1 MLLDMQ
7 IYMPSQDPLA
17 PQDIAFTPR
26 KIKKWVKETPLTDLD
41 LAGQQL
47 HELIAKSNRLTF
59 PTKQRMACVDL
70 LQPIA
75 KDILNHTRK
84 FLACQTFPLSPRA
97 KEIYQLQQSLNAE
110 FSISY
115 KIIVLDAVQ
124 GETSLETKKL
134 LHCVSKAIYYLQQ
147 QYLSCILMYQQVPGN
162 LWHDIC
168 QLYRVAEH
176 FEIHNVAVK
185 PDTLDQKISVE
196 EIFKHLCALTLI
208 SFNKLRQGEAV
219 KVSAFLEQNRDLIDL
234 KTHADEISGDYIYIA
249 NLATGK
255 YPTYYIPR
263 DMPISTENRFIGYS
277 ALVNKLGE
285 STKKFAQSYSY
296 YLQSSDELDPEL
308 AGRLI
313 AMIGA
318 PSKRSVKRIKSKQTV
333 RAIIGLDKVVYAVNP
348 ANNAAKDATPENSFA
363 VNSLSLLPIE
373 ESISGNNSPALLS
386 TSPTETLSD
395 VWNPFA
401 VQKTAIKEDVANNDG
416 APSNTTQKIM
426 NLDNWQVED
435 YSAGGFCLHYDADGI
450 CTTRVGEVIAI
461 RDQKKD
467 SISSLWTIGVIRW
480 MQGLP
485 NRGHKV
491 GIELFGAECSCITAS
506 HKDNSH
512 QEYPGL
518 LLKRAYQEKKS
529 YSLIL
534 PANKQFDARE
544 IILKGANSQRTVML
558 GRTLEKTSS
567 FVHVEI
573 IKIFRKEDSTQ

>member
-26 KIKKWVKETPLTDLD
+26 KIKKWIKETPLTDLD
-41 LAGQQL
+41 VTSQQL

-59 PTKQRMACVDL
+59 PTKQRFGCVDL
-70 LQPIA
+70 LQPLA
-75 KDILNHTRK
+75 KDLLNHTRK

-110 FSISY
+110 LSIAY

-124 GETSLETKKL
+124 GETSLDNKKM
-134 LHCVSKAIYYLQQ
+134 LHCVSKAIFYLQQ
-147 QYLSCILMYQQVPGN
+147 QYLSCILMYQQVPAN

-176 FEIHNVAVK
+176 YDIHTQQVRHE
-185 PDTLDQKISVE
+185 TLDKKVSVE
-196 EIFKHLCALTLI
+196 DVFKHLCALTLI
-208 SFNKLRQGEAV
+208 SFNKLRQGEAG
-219 KVSAFLEQNRDLIDL
+219 KVSAFLEQNQELIDIQSNVENI
-234 KTHADEISGDYIYIA
+234 AGDYIYIA

-263 DMPISTENRFIGYS
+263 EMPISTENRFIGYS
-277 ALVNKLGE
+277 SLVKKLGE

-318 PSKRSVKRIKSKQTV
+318 PSKRSIKRIKSKQTV
-333 RAIIGLDKVVYAVNP
+333 RAIIGLDKVVYAINP
-348 ANNAAKDATPENSFA
+348 ANESSKDTTAENSFA

-373 ESISGNNSPALLS
+373 ESISSKNSPALLNS
-386 TSPTETLSD
+386 SPTETLSD
-395 VWNPFA
+395 VWNPFSPRKA
-401 VQKTAIKEDVANNDG
+401 
-416 APSNTTQKIM
+416 APIASDDASDETSASTQKIM
-426 NLDNWQVED
+426 DLDNWHVED
-435 YSAGGFCLHYDADGI
+435 YSAGGFCLHYDAEGI
-450 CTTRVGEVIAI
+450 CTTRVGEIIAI
-461 RDQKKD
+461 RDQRKD
-467 SISSLWTIGVIRW
+467 KLSSLWTIGVIRW

-485 NRGHKV
+485 NQGHKV

-506 HKDNSH
+506 HKENSH

-567 FVHVEI
+567 FIHVEI
-573 IKIFRKEDSTQ
+573 VKIFRNEA

>member
-26 KIKKWVKETPLTDLD
+26 KIKKWIKETPLTDLD
-41 LAGQQL
+41 LAGQHL

-59 PTKQRMACVDL
+59 PTKQRLTCVDL
-70 LQPIA
+70 LQPTA

-110 FSISY
+110 FSIAY

-124 GETSLETKKL
+124 GETSLDNKKM
-134 LHCVSKAIYYLQQ
+134 LHCVSKAIYFLQQ
-147 QYLSCILMYQQVPGN
+147 QYLSCILMYQQVPAN

-176 FEIHNVAVK
+176 YDIH
-185 PDTLDQKISVE
+185 TLPFKHENLDKKVSVE
-196 EIFKHLCALTLI
+196 DVFKHLCALTLI

-219 KVSAFLEQNRDLIDL
+219 KVSRFLEQNRELIDL
-234 KTHADEISGDYIYIA
+234 QTHAEDITGDYIYIA

-255 YPTYYIPR
+255 YPTYYVPR
-263 DMPISTENRFIGYS
+263 DMPISTENRFIGYA
-277 ALVNKLGE
+277 ALVKKLGE

-333 RAIIGLDKVVYAVNP
+333 RAIIGLDKVVQAINP
-348 ANNAAKDATPENSFA
+348 ASETATEATPENSFA

-373 ESISGNNSPALLS
+373 ESISNRNAPALLDS
-386 TSPTETLSD
+386 SPTETLSD

-401 VQKTAIKEDVANNDG
+401 VQKAAVKESVDVDSDSS
-416 APSNTTQKIM
+416 PSAQKIM
-426 NLDNWQVED
+426 NLDNWHVED
-435 YSAGGFCLHYDADGI
+435 YSAGGFCLHYDAEGI

-467 SISSLWTIGVIRW
+467 RLSALWTIGVIRW

-485 NRGHKV
+485 NQGHKV

-506 HKDNSH
+506 LKENSH

-534 PANKQFDARE
+534 PANKHFDARE

-567 FVHVEI
+567 FIHVEI
-573 IKIFRKEDSTQ
+573 IKIFRNDK

>member
-26 KIKKWVKETPLTDLD
+26 KIKKWIKETPLTDLD
-41 LAGQQL
+41 VTSQQL

-59 PTKQRMACVDL
+59 PTKQRLSCVDI
-70 LQPIA
+70 LQPLA
-75 KDILNHTRK
+75 KDLLNHTRK

-110 FSISY
+110 FSIAY

-124 GETSLETKKL
+124 GETSLDNKKM
-134 LHCVSKAIYYLQQ
+134 LHCVSKAIFYLQQ
-147 QYLSCILMYQQVPGN
+147 QYLSCILMYQQVPAN

-176 FEIHNVAVK
+176 YDIHTQQVRHE
-185 PDTLDQKISVE
+185 TLDKKLSVE
-196 EIFKHLCALTLI
+196 DVFKHLCALTLI

-219 KVSAFLEQNRDLIDL
+219 KVSAFLEQNQELIDIQA
-234 KTHADEISGDYIYIA
+234 HVENIAGDYIYIA

-263 DMPISTENRFIGYS
+263 EMPISTENRFIGYS
-277 ALVNKLGE
+277 LLVKKLGE

-313 AMIGA
+313 EMIGA
-318 PSKRSVKRIKSKQTV
+318 PSKRSIKRIKSKQTV
-333 RAIIGLDKVVYAVNP
+333 RAIIGLDKVVYAINP
-348 ANNAAKDATPENSFA
+348 ANESSKDTTAENSFA

-373 ESISGNNSPALLS
+373 ESISSKNSPALLKS
-386 TSPTETLSD
+386 SPTETLSD
-395 VWNPFA
+395 VWNPFSPRKA
-401 VQKTAIKEDVANNDG
+401 
-416 APSNTTQKIM
+416 APKVSDDASDETSTSTQKIM
-426 NLDNWQVED
+426 NLDNWHVED
-435 YSAGGFCLHYDADGI
+435 YSAGGFCLHYDAEGI
-450 CTTRVGEVIAI
+450 CTTRVGEIIAI
-461 RDQKKD
+461 RDQRKD
-467 SISSLWTIGVIRW
+467 KLSSLWTIGVIRW

-485 NRGHKV
+485 NQGHKV

-506 HKDNSH
+506 HKENSH

-567 FVHVEI
+567 FIHVEI
-573 IKIFRKEDSTQ
+573 VKIFRNEA

>member
-26 KIKKWVKETPLTDLD
+26 KIKKWIKDTPLTDLD
-41 LAGQQL
+41 AASQQL

-59 PTKQRMACVDL
+59 PTKQRLVCVDL
-70 LQPIA
+70 LQPLA
-75 KDILNHTRK
+75 KNLLDHLRK
-84 FLACQTFPLSPRA
+84 FLACQTFPLSPKA
-97 KEIYQLQQSLNAE
+97 KEIYQLQQELNAE
-110 FSISY
+110 FSIAY

-124 GETSLETKKL
+124 GDVSLDNRKI
-134 LHCVSKAIYYLQQ
+134 LHCVSKAILYLQQ
-147 QYLSCILMYQQVPGN
+147 QYLSCILIYQQVPAN

-176 FEIHNVAVK
+176 YEIHKLAVK
-185 PDTLDQKISVE
+185 DEVLDKKTTIE
-196 EIFKHLCALTLI
+196 DIFKHLCALTLI
-208 SFNKLRQGEAV
+208 SFNKLRQGEAE
-219 KVSAFLEQNRDLIDL
+219 KVSRFLEQNQDLIDL
-234 KTHADEISGDYIYIA
+234 TNNAESIAGDYIYIA

-255 YPTYYIPR
+255 SPNYYIPR
-263 DMPISTENRFIGYS
+263 EMPISSENRFIGYAS
-277 ALVNKLGE
+277 LVNKLAE
-285 STKKFAQSYSY
+285 STKKFTQSYSY

-313 AMIGA
+313 AMIGS
-318 PSKRSVKRIKSKQTV
+318 PSKRSIKRIKSKETV
-333 RAIIGLDKVVYAVNP
+333 RAIIGLSRVVQAINP
-348 ANNAAKDATPENSFA
+348 IVEQSDEVTSENSFA

-373 ESISGNNSPALLS
+373 ESITKNSPTLLS

-401 VQKTAIKEDVANNDG
+401 VQKTAAQNDVDKKINSDQHPA
-416 APSNTTQKIM
+416 QKVM
-426 NLDNWQVED
+426 SLDNWHVED
-435 YSAGGFCLHYDADGI
+435 YSAGGFCLHYDAPGI

-461 RDQKKD
+461 RDQKKNRQPAH
-467 SISSLWTIGVIRW
+467 WTIGVIRW

-485 NRGHKV
+485 NQGHKV
-491 GIELFGAECSCITAS
+491 GVELFGAECSCITAS
-506 HKDNSH
+506 NKENSH

-567 FVHVEI
+567 FIHVEI
-573 IKIFRKEDSTQ
+573 VKIFRNDT

>member
-26 KIKKWVKETPLTDLD
+26 KIKKWIKDTPLTDLD
-41 LAGQQL
+41 QAGQHV

-59 PTKQRMACVDL
+59 PTKQRLACVDL

-110 FSISY
+110 FSIAY
-115 KIIVLDAVQ
+115 KIIVLDVVQ
-124 GETSLETKKL
+124 GETNLDDKKI
-134 LHCVSKAIYYLQQ
+134 LHCVSKAIFYLQQ

-176 FEIHNVAVK
+176 FDIHTLPVRHE
-185 PDTLDQKISVE
+185 TLDKKVSVQDV
-196 EIFKHLCALTLI
+196 FKHLCALTLI

-219 KVSAFLEQNRDLIDL
+219 KVSGFLEQNRELIDL
-234 KTHADEISGDYIYIA
+234 KTNAEEISGDYIYIA

-255 YPTYYIPR
+255 YPTYYVPR
-263 DMPISTENRFIGYS
+263 EMPISTENRFIGYS
-277 ALVNKLGE
+277 ALVKKLGE

-313 AMIGA
+313 AMIGS

-333 RAIIGLDKVVYAVNP
+333 RAIIGLDKVVHSINP
-348 ANNAAKDATPENSFA
+348 ANETNKETSPENSFA

-373 ESISGNNSPALLS
+373 ESISSRNSPTLLE
-386 TSPTETLSD
+386 TSPSETLSD

-401 VQKTAIKEDVANNDG
+401 VQKTAIKESVAQNDES
-416 APSNTTQKIM
+416 PTTTQKIM
-426 NLDNWQVED
+426 NLDNWHVED

-450 CTTRVGEVIAI
+450 CTTRVGEIIAI

-467 SISSLWTIGVIRW
+467 RVSSLWTIGVIRW

-485 NRGHKV
+485 NQGHKV

-506 HKDNSH
+506 HKENSH

-567 FVHVEI
+567 FIHVEI
-573 IKIFRKEDSTQ
+573 IKIFRKDA

>member
-26 KIKKWVKETPLTDLD
+26 KIKKWIKETPLTDLD
-41 LAGQQL
+41 VASQQL

-59 PTKQRMACVDL
+59 PTKQRLACVDL
-70 LQPIA
+70 LQPLA
-75 KDILNHTRK
+75 KDLLNHTRK

-110 FSISY
+110 FSIAY

-124 GETSLETKKL
+124 GETNLDSKKM
-134 LHCVSKAIYYLQQ
+134 LHCVSKAIFYLQQ
-147 QYLSCILMYQQVPGN
+147 QYLSCILMYQQVPAN

-176 FEIHNVAVK
+176 YEVHTLAVK
-185 PDTLDQKISVE
+185 HEMLDKKISVE
-196 EIFKHLCALTLI
+196 DVFKHLCALTLI
-208 SFNKLRQGEAV
+208 SFNKLRQGEAA
-219 KVSAFLEQNRDLIDL
+219 KVSGFLEQNQELIDL
-234 KTHADEISGDYIYIA
+234 QRNVDNISGDYIYIA

-255 YPTYYIPR
+255 YPSYYIPR
-263 DMPISTENRFIGYS
+263 EMPISTENRFIGYS
-277 ALVNKLGE
+277 SLVKKLGE
-285 STKKFAQSYSY
+285 STKKFAQSCSY
-296 YLQSSDELDPEL
+296 YLQASDELDPEL

-333 RAIIGLDKVVYAVNP
+333 RAIIGLDKVVQAINP
-348 ANNAAKDATPENSFA
+348 ANETSQDTTTENSFA

-373 ESISGNNSPALLS
+373 ESISNKNSPTLLKS
-386 TSPTETLSD
+386 SPTETLSD

-401 VQKTAIKEDVANNDG
+401 VQKTAVKEAFESDDEV
-416 APSNTTQKIM
+416 PSVTQKIM
-426 NLDNWQVED
+426 SLDNWHVED

-467 SISSLWTIGVIRW
+467 RISSLWTIGVIRW

-485 NRGHKV
+485 NQGHKV
-491 GIELFGAECSCITAS
+491 GIELFGAECSCITAC
-506 HKDNSH
+506 HKENSH
-512 QEYPGL
+512 QEFPGL

-567 FVHVEI
+567 FIHVEI
-573 IKIFRKEDSTQ
+573 VKIFRNDA